1 MLSIS
6 MLLFC
11 IAKLNLILGT
21 LLPTYIR
28 TRQKHQAETTLIQ
41 YHNKYKTIINPN
53 GTTDIRQ
60 KIANQCYNRTTF
72 FTEGFPSLNESST
85 LKSAKSL

>member
-1 MLSIS
+1 MLLIG

-11 IAKLNLILGT
+11 VVKLILGT
-21 LLPTYIR
+21 LLPTYNPSVQGKS
-28 TRQKHQAETTLIQ
+28 TKHKQLIFSTTTNIKRLSIQ
-41 YHNKYKTIINPN
+41 TSQP
-53 GTTDIRQ
+53 TIRQ
-60 KIANQCYNRTTF
+60 KIANQCYNKTTF

>member
-53 GTTDIRQ
+53 GTTDIRE
-60 KIANQCYNRTTF
+60 KIANYYCPLNNKSVQQHSHKYY
-72 FTEGFPSLNESST
+72 FTLS
-85 LKSAKSL
+85 